1 MTGSGDGADIPATI
15 VARLAA
21 DEATARR
28 MADALAENLD
38 PEHVAASVFEDGAVW
53 VVEIHAADE
62 ARIRALIETALGPR
76 HVAAFTLQPLAARD
90 WVRSSLEGLSPVE
103 VGRFI
108 VHGAHDRGR
117 VAPNRIGIEIEAALA
132 FGTGH
137 HGTTRGCLVAF
148 ADLARRRS
156 PRRLLDVGT
165 GSGVLAIAAA
175 LSLRRP
181 VLASDI
187 DVIAVAAAAR
197 NARRNRAG
205 SLVEPLHA
213 PDLAARR
220 FREHAPYD
228 LIFANI
234 LLAPLRRLARPLAQL
249 LVPGGRVILSGLLPS
264 HAMAALSAYRMQGLA
279 LERRRD
285 LDGWTT
291 LVLCRPSRRPRPK
304 QKRRPDPCRSAAPLK
319 LSVANGVTRFSRARE
334 RRVIGLRS
342 CS

>member
-1 MTGSGDGADIPATI
+1 MTCAADPSQPADTI
-15 VARLAA
+15 VARLVA

-62 ARIRALIETALGPR
+62 ARIRALIETALGTR

-90 WVRSSLEGLSPVE
+90 WVRSSLEGLSPVK
-103 VGRFI
+103 VCRFI

-117 VAPNRIGIEIEAALA
+117 IAANRIGIEIEAALA

-148 ADLARRRS
+148 ADLARRHS

-175 LSLRRP
+175 RLLRRP

-187 DVIAVAAAAR
+187 DAIAVAAAAR

-213 PDLAARR
+213 PGLAARR
-220 FREHAPYD
+220 FRARAPYD

-234 LLAPLRRLARPLAQL
+234 LLAPLRRLARPLAHL
-249 LVPGGRVILSGLLPS
+249 LAPGGRVILSGLLPAQ
-264 HAMAALSAYRMQGLA
+264 AMAALSAYRMQGLV

-285 LDGWTT
+285 FDGWTT
-291 LVLCRPSRRPRPK
+291 LVLCRPSRRPRQK
-304 QKRRPDPCRSAAPLK
+304 QNDARTPAGPRRR
-319 LSVANGVTRFSRARE
+319 
-334 RRVIGLRS
+334 
-342 CS
+342 